1 MRNRESLRVSN
12 DDPRDVV
19 AELEK
24 KPGRDIWLFGGGMLF
39 RSLLDAGLGDTV
51 EVAVMRIRRATFGP
65 IEAPHSAGWRVALT
79 F

>member
-39 RSLLDAGLGDTV
+39 RSLLDAGWWT
-51 EVAVMRIRRATFGP
+51 P
-65 IEAPHSAGWRVALT
+65 WKSP
-79 F
+79 